1 MVDLV
6 KVYLDKFK
14 TSVSKL
20 YANGLFDLILRLI
33 EGKTGVPSV
42 LIAIGLFSLLAVY
55 LIVGWGND
63 FICNLITLIYPV
75 YASFLT
81 IHSGDSSDQKKLL
94 NYWVIYSLLGCF
106 EYIFHGL
113 CDFLRTYW
121 LGKFCFFMWF
131 IQSESS
137 STEPNPEPDLNELSQ
152 PKPSIPRKKATS
164 TGVKRTQ
171 TILPQ
176 RSAELSRDAKWAPNG
191 VVVAGGHGNGS
202 DLNQL
207 YAPRG
212 VFVDDDQNVYV
223 IDLCNN
229 RIVAWVPDATEGLQV
244 IGGVDEKTMLDK
256 LSGPVDL
263 ILEKDSDNFIVS
275 DDMTKRVV
283 RWRLEGDT
291 SSETIISGFE
301 CKCLAT
307 DENGS
312 IYIVDRENNEVI
324 RYNIGDSE
332 ATIVAGG
339 NGAGDALNQL
349 NCPYSVFVDQDY
361 SVYVSDE
368 DNHRVMKWA
377 DGATEGVI
385 VAGGQGNGDSLSQ
398 LSYPRGIVVDPS
410 GTLYVADFSNARVMR
425 WFKDAKQ
432 GEVIAG
438 GNGEGEEPNQLTWP
452 SSLAFDR
459 HGNLYVSNSGSARVV
474 KFEIA

>member
-121 LGKFCFFMWF
+121 L
-131 IQSESS
+131 
-137 STEPNPEPDLNELSQ
+137 
-152 PKPSIPRKKATS
+152 
-164 TGVKRTQ
+164 V
-171 TILPQ
+171 PQ

-410 GTLYVADFSNARVMR
+410 GTLY
-425 WFKDAKQ
+425 
-432 GEVIAG
+432 
-438 GNGEGEEPNQLTWP
+438 
-452 SSLAFDR
+452 
-459 HGNLYVSNSGSARVV
+459 
-474 KFEIA
+474 